1 MAAGTYLG
9 WMVEQ
14 KERTVDQPTRP
25 GEEQLRPEESSRDR
39 WPQRPW
45 EASWTSPNALD
56 DATTIDTPMSAW
68 SGAPLAST
76 WDATTAGEAAAGGNA
91 IAVAIPESA
100 FANPAKARRRLWW
113 TLAILL
119 VAVVIG
125 GVWDGTWQRTHATD
139 GFWSPPHV
147 FVYAAGLVAAA
158 VIASM
163 LRDLAIRAS
172 LGPGFP
178 TPLLRYAVP
187 GALALLAAGI
197 TLAAVAGTVVD
208 TTWHTAFGLDGT
220 TWSFP
225 QMLLVWSE
233 VVLVLGVVACRLALR
248 LHFPLTWITT
258 AWLGLLVLLATAVP
272 FMGPFYVNRTPGLMR
287 ALAATSVLGQQPPA
301 QHALRIALAWNLTRT
316 NPVLLLLA
324 ALWAGAA
331 LAFLLRLDRRG
342 WVLLLTVF
350 VWWVLDS
357 GLGQAQ
363 GLSHE
368 YPALLADPANWNAL
382 PLPVAAVVALVLRWL
397 NRSPRIIWSIT
408 GLIFGLALMGSYH
421 MPGAA
426 LLFLPF
432 AAILMVVGAWIGEHA
447 YAVVERPVPLRAPMT
462 LLVAV
467 VWAAVVAG
475 CVDLILR
482 LVTG

>member
-1 MAAGTYLG
+1 M
-9 WMVEQ
+9 
-14 KERTVDQPTRP
+14 DQPTRP
-25 GEEQLRPEESSRDR
+25 GEERQRPEESSSDQ
-39 WPQRPW
+39 WPRSPW
-45 EASWTSPNALD
+45 GTSWTSPNALD
-56 DATTIDTPMSAW
+56 VTTPGTTADGWSSSASPW
-68 SGAPLAST
+68 GTAMAGEGAPAL
-76 WDATTAGEAAAGGNA
+76 GGSA
-91 IAVAIPESA
+91 IALAAPSIPL
-100 FANPAKARRRLWW
+100 ANPAQARKRLWW
-113 TLAILL
+113 TLAIVL

-125 GVWDGTWQRTHATD
+125 GGWDSAWQRTHAAD

-147 FVYAAGLVAAA
+147 FVYVAGLVAAG

-163 LRDLAIRAS
+163 LRDPAIRAS

-178 TPLLRYAVP
+178 VPLLRYAVP
-187 GALALLAAGI
+187 GALVLLATGLL
-197 TLAAVAGTVVD
+197 LAAVAGTVVS
-208 TTWHTAFGLDGT
+208 TTWHTAFGLDDT
-220 TWSFP
+220 AWSFP
-225 QMLLVWSE
+225 HMLLAWSE
-233 VVLVLGVVACRLALR
+233 AVLVLGVVACRLALR
-248 LHFPLTWITT
+248 SRFPLTWITS
-258 AWLGLLVLLATAVP
+258 AWLGLLVLLATALP
-272 FMGPFYVNRTPGLMR
+272 LMGPFYVNRTPALTQ
-287 ALAATSVLGQQPPA
+287 ALAATSAMGREPPA

-331 LAFLLRLDRRG
+331 LAFLQRLDRRW
-342 WVLLLTVF
+342 WVLLLAV
-350 VWWVLDS
+350 VLWWVLDS

-363 GLSHE
+363 GLNHS

-382 PLPVAAVVALVLRWL
+382 PLPVAALVALLLR
-397 NRSPRIIWSIT
+397 RVGAPRRMVWSVA
-408 GLIFGLALMGSYH
+408 GLAFGLALMGSYH

-432 AAILMVVGAWIGEHA
+432 AAILMVVGASLGERA
-447 YAVVERPVPLRAPMT
+447 YALVEQPAPLRAPMT